1 MKAALVAVSEAVRPA
16 DWRAPVAGA
25 AAVVFGA
32 IRRWRGALAIGAPFV
47 LPAEWRAALLRI
59 FVYLGALYGMSLA
72 AAELLR
78 PPEPEPGF
86 EPAPRSE
93 WTQVERPWPAFELG
107 APGFDE
113 LAYAIRRHAGGGRK
127 DVFTFGALG
136 VSGRFLQVEVYRA
149 GTEIADFAEPAQEV
163 RKLAG
168 EQGRVTD
175 LRPGLPIASKFGRF
189 QTFEF
194 AVAPLS
200 GYDCI
205 GFVRAFEKQ
214 RLRIGGLSCSLNL
227 VDRSAIAC
235 ALDRLTLIAAGS
247 APDIAKLFAH
257 AEQKRHFCGQREPLL
272 YRTSKRGGEA
282 LSSSLR
288 LRGRVR

>member
-1 MKAALVAVSEAVRPA
+1 MGAALEAARPA
-16 DWRAPVAGA
+16 DRLAPVAVA
-25 AAVVFGA
+25 AAAAFRA
-32 IRRWRGALAIGAPFV
+32 IRRARRPLAVGAPFV

-59 FVYLGALYGMSLA
+59 FVYLGALYAMSLA
-72 AAELLR
+72 AAEFLR

-93 WTQVERPWPAFELG
+93 WTIVDRPWRAFELDP
-107 APGFDE
+107 PGFDE
-113 LAYAIRRHAGGGRK
+113 QAYAIRRHAEGGRK
-127 DVFTFGALG
+127 DAFAFGALG
-136 VSGRFLQVEVYRA
+136 VSERFLQVEVYRA
-149 GTEIADFAEPAQEV
+149 GAEIADFAEPAQEM

-175 LRPGLPIASKFGRF
+175 LRPGLPVASKFGRF
-189 QTFEF
+189 RTFEF
-194 AVAPLS
+194 VVAPFGS
-200 GYDCI
+200 YDCI
-205 GFVRAFEKQ
+205 GFVRAFEKE
-214 RLRIGGLSCSLNL
+214 RVRIGGLSCSRNL

-235 ALDRLTLIAAGS
+235 ALDRLTLVSAGS

-272 YRTSKRGGEA
+272 YRTSKRGGEV

-288 LRGRVR
+288 LRGRMR